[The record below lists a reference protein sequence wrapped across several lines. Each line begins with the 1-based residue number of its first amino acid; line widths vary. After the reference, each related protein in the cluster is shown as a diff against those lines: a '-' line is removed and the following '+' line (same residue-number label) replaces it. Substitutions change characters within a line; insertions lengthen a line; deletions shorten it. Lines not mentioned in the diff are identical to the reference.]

1 MEEKQTVPQA
11 PEAIPGMGE
20 GRLVFAVST
29 AGGAIP
35 LEGAAVTVRR
45 RRSVTDGSG
54 GEVMAVVYSDEDGK
68 TEIIPLPAPA
78 RSLSLTP
85 QKNGA
90 PAPYALYDAEIVLPA
105 YYTQTFTRIPVFD
118 GITSIQQAALIPLP
132 ENGFE
137 DGLRPDGERIT
148 EGMAPGL

>member
-1 MEEKQTVPQA
+1 MDQTQQVPSGTGPTLPA
-11 PEAIPGMGE
+11 GE

-35 LEGAAVTVRR
+35 LAGAEVTVRR
-45 RRSVTDGSG
+45 RRSVADGSG
-54 GEVMAVVYSDEDGK
+54 GEVMAVVYSDSDGK
-68 TEIIPLPAPA
+68 TDVIPLPAPA

-85 QKNGA
+85 PRAGT
-90 PAPYALYDAEIVLPA
+90 PAPYALYDAEVILPA

-137 DGLRPDGERIT
+137 DGLRPDGERVT

>member
-1 MEEKQTVPQA
+1 MERMQPSPDTPKA
-11 PEAIPGMGE
+11 PPAAGE
-20 GRLVFAVST
+20 GRLIFAVST

-54 GEVMAVVYSDEDGK
+54 GEVMAVVYSDASGK
-68 TEIIPLPAPA
+68 TEMIPLPAPA
-78 RSLSLTP
+78 KSLSLTP
-85 QKNGA
+85 PRAGE
-90 PAPYALYDAEIVLPA
+90 PAPYALYDAEVILPA

-137 DGLRPDGERIT
+137 DGLRPDGERVT